1 MKKYIIA
8 VIAFLVIIGV
18 IFFVYFNK
26 SQNSSPT
33 PGTRMGTN
41 TQISNNEYNNTSSNS
56 INHNNSESNTNNT
69 TNSNNNKKIV
79 SETQTKEKEIAKF
92 STDILVD
99 DNKRDNNLELTASK
113 INNTI
118 VKNGESFS
126 FNDVVGN
133 PTPQKGYEKAGIIVD
148 GKKEK
153 GYGGGNCQVSTTL
166 YDAVLKVDGLK
177 VTERHE
183 HGKDVG
189 YVEEGKDATVVY
201 DELDLKFE
209 NNTGYD
215 IKIKA
220 EVTSKEVI
228 VRIMKITIV

>member
-1 MKKYIIA
+1 MKKYIVAI
-8 VIAFLVIIGV
+8 IAFLIIIGV
-18 IFFVYFNK
+18 IFFVYFNQ
-26 SQNSSPT
+26 SQNSSFT

-41 TQISNNEYNNTSSNS
+41 TQISNNEYTNTN
-56 INHNNSESNTNNT
+56 NNSANYNNFISNTNN
-69 TNSNNNKKIV
+69 SGNNKKII

-153 GYGGGNCQVSTTL
+153 G
-166 YDAVLKVDGLK
+166 
-177 VTERHE
+177 
-183 HGKDVG
+183 
-189 YVEEGKDATVVY
+189 
-201 DELDLKFE
+201 
-209 NNTGYD
+209 
-215 IKIKA
+215 
-220 EVTSKEVI
+220 
-228 VRIMKITIV
+228 

>member
-8 VIAFLVIIGV
+8 IIAFLIIIGV
-18 IFFVYFNK
+18 IFFVYFNQ
-26 SQNSSPT
+26 SQNSSFT

-41 TQISNNEYNNTSSNS
+41 TQISNNEYTNTN
-56 INHNNSESNTNNT
+56 NNSANYNNFISNTNN
-69 TNSNNNKKIV
+69 SGNNKKII

-166 YDAVLKVDGLK
+166 YDAVIKVDGLK

-189 YVEEGKDATVVY
+189 YVKKGKDATVVY

-220 EVTSKEVI
+220 EVTSKKVI
-228 VRIMKITIV
+228 VRIMKITTV

>member
-1 MKKYIIA
+1 MKKYIVAI
-8 VIAFLVIIGV
+8 IAFLIIIGV
-18 IFFVYFNK
+18 IFFVYFNQ
-26 SQNSSPT
+26 SQNSSFT

-41 TQISNNEYNNTSSNS
+41 TQISNNEYTNTN
-56 INHNNSESNTNNT
+56 NNSANYNNFISNTNN
-69 TNSNNNKKIV
+69 SGNNKKII

-153 GYGGGNCQVSTTL
+153 GYGGWNCQVSTTL
-166 YDAVLKVDGLK
+166 YVAVLKVDGLK
-177 VTERHE
+177 VTERNE

-189 YVEEGKDATVVY
+189 YVKKGKDATVVY

-220 EVTSKEVI
+220 EVTSKKVI
-228 VRIMKITIV
+228 VRIMKITTV

>member
-8 VIAFLVIIGV
+8 IIAFFVIIGV

-33 PGTRMGTN
+33 PETRVGTN

-56 INHNNSESNTNNT
+56 VNHNNSESNTNNT

-79 SETQTKEKEIAKF
+79 SETQTKEKEIARF

-228 VRIMKITIV
+228 VRIMKITTV

>member
-1 MKKYIIA
+1 
-8 VIAFLVIIGV
+8 
-18 IFFVYFNK
+18 
-26 SQNSSPT
+26 
-33 PGTRMGTN
+33 MGTN
-41 TQISNNEYNNTSSNS
+41 TQISNNEYTNTN
-56 INHNNSESNTNNT
+56 NNSANYNNFISNTNN
-69 TNSNNNKKIV
+69 SGNNKKII

-189 YVEEGKDATVVY
+189 YVKKGKDATVVY

-220 EVTSKEVI
+220 EVTSKKVI
-228 VRIMKITIV
+228 VRIMKITTV